1 MKYVE
6 ECACDLTGG
15 KDIRMY
21 DLTGWLTA
29 IFHREQATAD
39 GYVKHWENGYFAV
52 NICDAAFCFIRDF
65 GIYLYFIWK
74 IINGNMAVQV
84 LSGIQRLRQAVKRHA
99 AHFLT
104 AEKNW
109 DG

>member
-1 MKYVE
+1 
-6 ECACDLTGG
+6 
-15 KDIRMY
+15 MY
-21 DLTGWLTA
+21 DLAGWLTA

-52 NICDAAFCFIRDF
+52 NICDAVLCFIRDF
-65 GIYLYFIWK
+65 GIYFYFIFENYK
-74 IINGNMAVQV
+74 CKAVSDFV
-84 LSGIQRLRQAVKRHA
+84 WYTATGKAVKRHA

-104 AEKNW
+104 AEKKL